1 MFVLT
6 VLNTVILYENRHPSS
21 SRKMK
26 PFPHNKLR
34 VPASALDA
42 EHFKLSSAVSGVW
55 RKITAS
61 SKFSDASYL
70 LPYALVGKVARKFP
84 PYFMPTCF
92 FTDLTSQTGSIQRRQ
107 CWWHLFVLLS
117 GTQKIKQNWIY
128 FAKKNSTWETAR
140 STQRPALFFFL
151 LMRIRVNRRFIR

>member
-84 PYFMPTCF
+84 PYFMPACF
-92 FTDLTSQTGSIQRRQ
+92 FTDLTSETGSIQRRQ

-128 FAKKNSTWETAR
+128 FAKKTRRGKLRGAHKDR
-140 STQRPALFFFL
+140 HCFFF
-151 LMRIRVNRRFIR
+151 VDAHSSK